1 MILKKYAIKI
11 KKDIFMNHSLAL
23 IQKKLVIYYYSD
35 SILILYILIILNS
48 ELNINL
54 INLFLIKRFLKETF

>member
-1 MILKKYAIKI
+1 
-11 KKDIFMNHSLAL
+11 MNHSLAL

>member
-54 INLFLIKRFLKETF
+54 INLFLIKRFFK